1 MPDLKAF
8 RAEEDA
14 ALTTYGWVDK
24 GRGVARIPVEE
35 AMRLLAERGL
45 PRTAPE
51 PSPSPVGQGEGPS
64 EAALA
69 AAAVAGSPCFPP
81 PSWPSSP
88 TT

>member
-1 MPDLKAF
+1 MADLAAL

-14 ALTTYGWVDK
+14 ALHSYGWVDK

-51 PSPSPVGQGEGPS
+51 PSPTP
-64 EAALA
+64 AATGKA
-69 AAAVAGSPCFPP
+69 Q
-81 PSWPSSP
+81 
-88 TT
+88 

>member
-1 MPDLKAF
+1 MKFETARMPPGPLLQESPAPDHTAF

-14 ALTTYGWVDK
+14 ALSTYGWVDK

-51 PSPSPVGQGEGPS
+51 PSPSPMVKGK
-64 EAALA
+64 AK
-69 AAAVAGSPCFPP
+69 
-81 PSWPSSP
+81 
-88 TT
+88 